1 MIRLYLVIFLVLILL
16 SWMAPWLSRFGLGR
30 LPGDL
35 HWRWRGRD
43 WHLPVTSTILAGM
56 VAAGIA
62 KLV

>member
-1 MIRLYLVIFLVLILL
+1 MIRLYLVVFLVLILL
-16 SWMAPWLSRFGLGR
+16 SWAAPWLSRFGLGR

-43 WHLPVTSTILAGM
+43 WHLPVTSTILAGCI
-56 VAAGIA
+56 AAGIA

>member
-16 SWMAPWLSRFGLGR
+16 SWAAPWLSRFGLGR

-35 HWRWRGRD
+35 HWRWKGRD
-43 WHLPVTSTILAGM
+43 WNLPVTSTILAGL